1 MEEIN
6 VVIADKLVEVAERI
20 KNVLDNVSKIKNIKV
35 VTNTDDLYNELIKNK
50 TDILFLDASVKYG
63 IQVIEKMIDEK
74 RNNIP
79 YLIYTNTEPT
89 QPTSN
94 NTFSNMEIGAL
105 IKPYN
110 EQEIVKIVEAYI

>member
-1 MEEIN
+1 MKEIN
-6 VVIADKLVEVAERI
+6 VVIVDELVAQRI
-20 KNVLDNVSKIKNIKV
+20 KNVLNNISKINNIKV
-35 VTNTDDLYNELIKNK
+35 VTNVDDLYNELIKDK

-94 NTFSNMEIGAL
+94 NTFFNMEIGAL

-110 EQEIVKIVEAYI
+110 EQ